1 MDSQRFVKPTMPDLR
16 PHVNQGLLERGFRKI
31 GGETKRSGQ
40 IQDVRYPGYAAVMED
55 ARLVTDYKS
64 QCENNVVPSEYGN
77 SFRSWLQHNGDAFIQ
92 TSRHRQAEVNGAYYY
107 DVDTTIPAK
116 QFQKCDA
123 FECMFSRTGIQDSV
137 GLQRSEN
144 VPELFGT
151 FAKPDR
157 SAPAKHIALTSE
169 FEGGRNSLRGQTF
182 VPLGTQSFQRKMYD
196 SSG

>member
-1 MDSQRFVKPTMPDLR
+1 MDSFVKPTMPDLR
-16 PHVNQGLLERGFRKI
+16 PNLSQGLLERGIRKI
-31 GGETKRSGQ
+31 GGEVKQSRQ
-40 IQDVRYPGYAAVMED
+40 IEDVRYPGYAAVMKD

-77 SFRSWLQHNGDAFIQ
+77 SFRSWLQHNGEAFIQ
-92 TSRHRQAEVNGAYYY
+92 TSRHRQAEANGAYYR

-116 QFQKCDA
+116 QTQACDA

-137 GLQRSEN
+137 GLQRTEH

-151 FAKPDR
+151 FAQPDR
-157 SAPAKHIALTSE
+157 NAPAKHIPLTSTY
-169 FEGGRNSLRGQTF
+169 EGGRNSLRGQTF